1 MSGTVPESV
10 GRLFRRISLPL
21 AAGAALN
28 QLNRAITAVIAPD
41 IADAFALSAGDL
53 GFLGAVF
60 FAAYGMAQLPV
71 GAALDRHGPR
81 RVQAALMLAIAAG
94 ALAFAAAQGLGML
107 VAGRVL
113 LGVGVS
119 AALMAQLK
127 ATREWFPAASVATVA
142 GWCVGL
148 SALGGVVATVPA
160 EALTGLVG
168 WRGVFVV
175 IAAIALAAGLWIWRS
190 VPERLAERSSGG
202 LAEELRVLGQICA
215 HPGFQRLMPM
225 VAMMSALNFTWQG
238 LWAGP
243 WLRDVAGLDG
253 AARAEVLLV
262 YALGLT
268 VGSFLSGSVQA
279 ALVRRGAHPLA
290 MLVGCT
296 LALLLL
302 HLLLIARVLAAI
314 PWLWFFWPFFASP
327 GPVGYTLVSARFPAH
342 MTGRVSTTM
351 NALMLVIVFV
361 AQHGIGLILDLWP
374 RTEAGGW
381 DPSGYD
387 AAIAVSAAVQAASLV
402 WLLVRRE
409 GAADAGGASPSPPGT
424 PRRA

>member
-1 MSGTVPESV
+1 MSGTAPESV

-41 IADAFALSAGDL
+41 IAEAFALSAADL

-60 FAAYGMAQLPV
+60 FAAYAVAQLPV

-94 ALAFAAAQGLGML
+94 ALVFAAADGFGML
-107 VAGRVL
+107 AAGRVL
-113 LGVGVS
+113 LGVGVA

-127 ATREWFPAASVATVA
+127 ATREWFPAPKVATVA
-142 GWCVGL
+142 GWCVAL

-160 EALTGLVG
+160 EALRALVG

-175 IAAIALAAGLWIWRS
+175 NALIALAAGWWIWRS
-190 VPERLAERSSGG
+190 VPEKLAQRSAGG
-202 LAEELRVLGQICA
+202 FAEEVRVVGRIMA
-215 HPGFQRLMPM
+215 HPSFIRLMP
-225 VAMMSALNFTWQG
+225 VVGMMSALNFTWQG

-243 WLRDVAGLDG
+243 WLRDVAGLDA
-253 AARAEVLLV
+253 AARAEVLLA
-262 YALGLT
+262 YAVGLT
-268 VGSFLSGSVQA
+268 VGSFFSGSIQS

-290 MLVGCT
+290 LIVACT
-296 LALLLL
+296 VTLLGL
-302 HLLLIARVLAAI
+302 HALLIARVLAEI
-314 PWLWFFWPFFASP
+314 PWLWFLWPFFASP

-351 NALMLVIVFV
+351 NGVMLVIVFI

-374 RTEAGGW
+374 RTAAGGW
-381 DPSGYD
+381 DPRGYD
-387 AAIAVSAAVQAASLV
+387 AAIAVSAAIQAATLL
-402 WLLVRRE
+402 WLFVRRE
-409 GAADAGGASPSPPGT
+409 AADGGSASPSPPGT
-424 PRRA
+424 RPPA

>member
-1 MSGTVPESV
+1 MSGAGAESI

-41 IADAFALSAGDL
+41 IAEVFGLSAGDL

-60 FAAYGMAQLPV
+60 FAAYGIAQLPV
-71 GAALDRHGPR
+71 GSALDRHGPR
-81 RVQAALMLAIAAG
+81 RVQAALMLLIAAG
-94 ALAFAAAQGLGML
+94 ALAFAAADGLGLL
-107 VAGRVL
+107 VLGRIL
-113 LGVGVS
+113 IGIGVS

-127 ATREWFPAASVATVA
+127 ATREWFPAGKIATVA
-142 GWCVGL
+142 GWCVAL

-160 EALTGLVG
+160 EALTMLIG

-175 IAAIALAAGLWIWRS
+175 IALIALAAGLWIWRS
-190 VPERLAERSSGG
+190 VPETLAERSAGG
-202 LAEELRVLGQICA
+202 FVDEIRVLGQIFA

-225 VAMMSALNFTWQG
+225 VGMMSALNFTWQG

-243 WLRDVAGLDG
+243 WLRDVAGLG
-253 AARAEVLLV
+253 GTARAEVLLV

-268 VGSFLSGSVQA
+268 AGAFLSGSVQA

-296 LALLLL
+296 VALLAL
-302 HLLLIARVLAAI
+302 HGLLIARVLADI

-327 GPVGYTLVSARFPAH
+327 GPVGYTIVSARFPAH

-351 NALMLVIVFV
+351 NGLMLVIVFI

-374 RTEAGGW
+374 RTASGGW
-381 DPSGYD
+381 DPRGYD
-387 AAIAVSAAVQAASLV
+387 AAIAVSAAIQAATLV
-402 WLLVRRE
+402 WLVVRRE
-409 GAADAGGASPSPPGT
+409 GRTDAGGASPSPPGT
-424 PRRA
+424 PRPA